1 MFTTTQVQRDGQSV
15 INTDRHFNQALLY
28 LYCKFTE
35 EVKALHNANQ
45 NGFVFA
51 D

>member
-1 MFTTTQVQRDGQSV
+1 MFASNQVVRDGQSV
-15 INTDRHFNQALLY
+15 FNTDRHFNQALLY

-45 NGFVFA
+45 VEV
-51 D
+51 